1 MKKVISFLLAVVL
14 CFTLA
19 AEAFA
24 ASVKLEAVSETVQTG
39 QNIAVALTVD
49 ESYSDVITLETRL
62 YYNSALFTYV
72 SYTEDNK
79 DVTVKATPSTD
90 ANGTYMQVTI
100 ISATG
105 GAAVKANEKIAT
117 LVFAAKDGVT
127 EQTSAE
133 FKSKIQYGKTKDG
146 TEISASDMQTYSVTI
161 TPPAPGY
168 QVSVPKSIS
177 AGVNGETIV
186 PVAVH
191 LTEANGTYSASN
203 TFNAY
208 SFTVTYDTAMLRYKS
223 ITPTEAKVTEL
234 GNGKL
239 KIAGTSHKAING
251 SDTAFKLTFETFAAV
266 GAATVTVSDAK
277 IDDKANAI
285 DKDAPWAKAGNLTT
299 TVTVGGYSV
308 TLPEGFEGKGSAAAG
323 EDYTFKVTDG
333 KAYTVTATVDGISVP
348 VTKNDDSYTIEGRY
362 VTGKIV
368 VKATP
373 KKMVTVNVTHP
384 DKTTIAGLNNGTTVP
399 EGEDVTFTVT
409 SPLDKNPIA
418 YTVKV
423 GEVEI
428 AASRVAIAERKGPR
442 MAYAYTYTIPGSM
455 VKGESITVT
464 VEQATDSVALIKT
477 GNGWD
482 ENVTLTYTAGGVETT
497 LTGGTIPTS
506 ATALT
511 VTIKQNDKRNYTA
524 VQYKQNLA
532 AEWTDFGEPE
542 KKDGN
547 LVYTYTGGFN
557 KDILS
562 NGSFAVKI
570 DYTEK
575 ADFAADKVVEYLKL
589 GTDASAK
596 TMWLVLCSGKTNG
609 YLTCSYGENTAPMY
623 YSEKYQA
630 WAYLVISGDAAE
642 TVKQN
647 VSIMNVDESA
657 GKKTVDYSG
666 DVNMTG
672 GGVDIND
679 AQLIVNMY
687 NADYTKFTGNV
698 TMEKFL
704 RADMDGSKAV
714 NNEDVLKIIAAVNS

>member
-1 MKKVISFLLAVVL
+1 MKKVISFMLAIILMISL
-14 CFTLA
+14 CVSAFALSLTPTADKTSIAQGETITVTLSFDEQIEDIA
-19 AEAFA
+19 SAEARLYFDDTKFEFNSGVGA
-24 ASVKLEAVSETVQTG
+24 DSYTNVVKDVKTENGKKYVQV
-39 QNIAVALTVD
+39 NYFCSTVD
-49 ESYSDVITLETRL
+49 SPIAAGKFATIT
-62 YYNSALFTYV
+62 FT
-72 SYTEDNK
+72 
-79 DVTVKATPSTD
+79 
-90 ANGTYMQVTI
+90 
-100 ISATG
+100 
-105 GAAVKANEKIAT
+105 
-117 LVFAAKDGVT
+117 AKQDIQGD
-127 EQTSAE
+127 AE
-133 FKSKIQYGKTKDG
+133 FSAQVVSSMLKDENKTANTDP
-146 TEISASDMQTYSVTI
+146 ISLTVTI

-208 SFTVTYDTAMLRYKS
+208 SFTVTYDTAKLRYKS
-223 ITPTEAKVTEL
+223 IAPADAKVTEL
-234 GNGKL
+234 GKGEL
-239 KIAGTSHKAING
+239 RIAGTSHHAING
-251 SDTAFKLTFETFAAV
+251 SDTAFKLTFETFSAI
-266 GAATVTVSDAK
+266 GAADVSISNAK

-285 DKDAPWAKAGNLTT
+285 DKDAPLAKAGNLTT

-308 TLPEGFEGKGSAAAG
+308 TLPEGFEGEGSAAAG

-333 KAYTVTATVDGISVP
+333 KAYTVTATVDGIPVP
-348 VTKNDDSYTIEGRY
+348 VTKNETTYTIAAQY

-373 KKMVTVNVTHP
+373 KKMVTVNVTNP
-384 DKTTIAGLNNGTTVP
+384 DKATIAGLNDGKPVP
-399 EGEDVTFTVT
+399 EGEDVMFTVT

-428 AASRVAIAERKGPR
+428 AASGVAIADQKGPKK
-442 MAYAYTYTIPGSM
+442 AYAYTYTIPGSM

-464 VEQATDSVALIKT
+464 VKQASSDVWTLIKT

-482 ENVTLTYTAGGVETT
+482 DATLTYTIGEDATVYAAGS
-497 LTGGTIPTS
+497 TIPT
-506 ATALT
+506 TAKT
-511 VTIKQNDKRNYTA
+511 VTISVPKNDKRGYT
-524 VQYKQNLA
+524 VQYGEGSA
-532 AEWTDFGEPE
+532 ADRPLTQVDADNKWT
-542 KKDGN
+542 
-547 LVYTYTGGFN
+547 YTYTNSGSTFSLLYL
-557 KDILS
+557 DIT
-562 NGSFAVKI
+562 
-570 DYTEK
+570 YTEK
-575 ADFAADKVVEYLKL
+575 ADFAADEVVKYLEL
-589 GTDASAK
+589 GTGASAK

-609 YLTCSYGENTAPMY
+609 YLTCSYDGSTAAPMY

-630 WAYLVISGDAAE
+630 WAYLVISGDNEEA
-642 TVKQN
+642 VKQN

-672 GGVDIND
+672 DVDIND

-687 NADYTKFTGNV
+687 NADYTGFAGNV

-714 NNEDVLKIIAAVNS
+714 DNADVLKIIAAVNN

>member
-24 ASVKLEAVSETVQTG
+24 ASVKPEAVSETVQTG

-49 ESYSDVITLETRL
+49 ENYSNVITLETRL
-62 YYNSALFTYV
+62 YYNSNLFTYV
-72 SYTEDNK
+72 SYIGDNK
-79 DVTVKATPSTD
+79 DVTVNATPSTD
-90 ANGTYMQVTI
+90 TNGTYMQVTI
-100 ISATG
+100 IGATG

-191 LTEANGTYSASN
+191 LTKADGSN
-203 TFNAY
+203 SENDTFNAY
-208 SFTVTYDTAMLRYKS
+208 SFTVTYDTAKLRYKS
-223 ITPTEAKVTEL
+223 IAPADAKVTEL
-234 GNGKL
+234 GNGEL
-239 KIAGTSHKAING
+239 RIAGTSHDAING
-251 SDTAFKLTFETFAAV
+251 SDTAFKLTFETFTAV

-285 DKDAPWAKAGNLTT
+285 DKDAPLAKAGNLTT

-308 TLPEGFEGKGSAAAG
+308 TLPEGFEGEGSAAAG

-333 KAYTVTATVDGISVP
+333 KAYTVTATVDGIPVP
-348 VTKNDDSYTIEGRY
+348 VTKNETTYTIAAQY

-368 VKATP
+368 VAAEEKA
-373 KKMVTVNVTHP
+373 MVTVKVTNNGGG
-384 DKTTIAGLNNGTTVP
+384 TIAGLNDGMTVP

-409 SPLDKNPIA
+409 SPLNNNPIA

-428 AASRVAIAERKGPR
+428 AASGVAIAEQKGRR

-482 ENVTLTYTAGGVETT
+482 ENVTLTYTADGEEKT

-511 VTIKQNDKRNYTA
+511 VTIKQNDKRNYT

-547 LVYTYTGGFN
+547 LVYTYTGGFD
-557 KDILS
+557 KYTLS

-575 ADFAADKVVEYLKL
+575 ADFAADEVVEYLKL

-596 TMWLVLCSGKTNG
+596 TMWLVLFSGKTNG

-630 WAYLVISGDAAE
+630 WAYLVISGDDAE
-642 TVKQN
+642 TVKN
-647 VSIMNVDESA
+647 SVKIMNVDESA
-657 GKKTVDYSG
+657 GKKAVDYSG
-666 DVNMTG
+666 DVNMT

-687 NADYTKFTGNV
+687 NADYTEFTGNV

-704 RADMDGSKAV
+704 RADMDGSKVVDNA
-714 NNEDVLKIIAAVNS
+714 DVLKIIAAVNN

>member
-1 MKKVISFLLAVVL
+1 MKKVISFMLAIILMISL
-14 CFTLA
+14 CVSAFALSLTPTADKTSIAQGETITVTLSFDEQIEDIA
-19 AEAFA
+19 SAEARLYFDDTKFEFNSGVGA
-24 ASVKLEAVSETVQTG
+24 DSYTNVVKDVKTENGKKYVQV
-39 QNIAVALTVD
+39 NYFCSTVD
-49 ESYSDVITLETRL
+49 SPIAAGKFATIT
-62 YYNSALFTYV
+62 FT
-72 SYTEDNK
+72 
-79 DVTVKATPSTD
+79 
-90 ANGTYMQVTI
+90 
-100 ISATG
+100 
-105 GAAVKANEKIAT
+105 
-117 LVFAAKDGVT
+117 AKQDIQGD
-127 EQTSAE
+127 AE
-133 FKSKIQYGKTKDG
+133 FSAQVVSSMLKDENKTANTDP
-146 TEISASDMQTYSVTI
+146 ISLTVTI

-208 SFTVTYDTAMLRYKS
+208 SFTVTYDTAKLRYKS
-223 ITPTEAKVTEL
+223 IAPADAKVTEL
-234 GNGKL
+234 GKGEL
-239 KIAGTSHKAING
+239 RIAGTSHHAING
-251 SDTAFKLTFETFAAV
+251 SDTAFKLTFETFSAI
-266 GAATVTVSDAK
+266 GAADVSISNAK

-285 DKDAPWAKAGNLTT
+285 DKDAPLAKAGNLTT

-308 TLPEGFEGKGSAAAG
+308 TLPEGFEGEGSAAAG

-333 KAYTVTATVDGISVP
+333 RAYTVTATVDGISVP

-368 VKATP
+368 VAAKEKA
-373 KKMVTVNVTHP
+373 MVTVKVDN
-384 DKTTIAGLNNGTTVP
+384 KGGGTIAELNDGMTVMTVP

-423 GEVEI
+423 DEVEI
-428 AASRVAIAERKGPR
+428 AASGVAIADQKGPR
-442 MAYAYTYTIPGSM
+442 KAYAYTYTFPGSM

-464 VEQATDSVALIKT
+464 VEKATDSVALIKT

-482 ENVTLTYTAGGVETT
+482 ENVTLTYTADGVEKT

-511 VTIKQNDKRNYTA
+511 VTIKQNDKRNYT

-532 AEWTDFGEPE
+532 NEWTDFGEPE

-547 LVYTYTGGFN
+547 LVYTYTDGFD
-557 KDILS
+557 KDTLS

-575 ADFAADKVVEYLKL
+575 ADFAADKVVEYLQL

-609 YLTCSYGENTAPMY
+609 YLTCSYDGSTAAPMY

-630 WAYLVISGDAAE
+630 WAYLVISGDNEEA
-642 TVKQN
+642 VKQN

-672 GGVDIND
+672 DVDIND

-687 NADYTKFTGNV
+687 NADYTGFAGNV

-704 RADMDGSKAV
+704 RADMDGSKV
-714 NNEDVLKIIAAVNS
+714 VDNTDVLKIIAAVNN

>member
-1 MKKVISFLLAVVL
+1 MKKVISFMLAIILMISL
-14 CFTLA
+14 CVSAFALSLTPTADKTSIAQGETITVTLSFDEQIEDIA
-19 AEAFA
+19 SAEARLYFDDTKFEFNSGVGA
-24 ASVKLEAVSETVQTG
+24 DSYTNVVKDVKTENGKKYVQV
-39 QNIAVALTVD
+39 NYFCSTVD
-49 ESYSDVITLETRL
+49 SPIAAGKFATIT
-62 YYNSALFTYV
+62 FT
-72 SYTEDNK
+72 
-79 DVTVKATPSTD
+79 
-90 ANGTYMQVTI
+90 
-100 ISATG
+100 
-105 GAAVKANEKIAT
+105 
-117 LVFAAKDGVT
+117 AKQDIQGD
-127 EQTSAE
+127 AE
-133 FKSKIQYGKTKDG
+133 FSAQVVSSMLKDENKTANTDP
-146 TEISASDMQTYSVTI
+146 ISLTVTI

-191 LTEANGTYSASN
+191 LTEADGTHSASN

-208 SFTVTYDTAMLRYKS
+208 SFTVTYDTAKLRYKS
-223 ITPTEAKVTEL
+223 IAPTDAEVTEL

-239 KIAGTSHKAING
+239 KIAGTSHHAING
-251 SDTAFKLTFETFAAV
+251 SDTAFKLTFETFTAV
-266 GAATVTVSDAK
+266 GATKVTVSDAK

-285 DKDAPWAKAGNLTT
+285 DKDAPLAKAGNLTT

-308 TLPEGFEGKGSAAAG
+308 TLPEGFEGAGSAAAG

-333 KAYTVTATVDGISVP
+333 KAYTVTATVDGIPVP
-348 VTKNDDSYTIEGRY
+348 VTKNETTYTIAALY

-368 VKATP
+368 VAAKEKA
-373 KKMVTVNVTHP
+373 MVTVKVDNKG
-384 DKTTIAGLNNGTTVP
+384 DGTITGLDDGIP

-428 AASRVAIAERKGPR
+428 AASGVEIADQKGPR
-442 MAYAYTYTIPGSM
+442 KAYTYTYTIPGSM
-455 VKGESITVT
+455 VKGDIITVT
-464 VEQATDSVALIKT
+464 VEKARSDVWTLIKT
-477 GNGWD
+477 GNGWAD
-482 ENVTLTYTAGGVETT
+482 AELTYTIEDDATVYTAGSTIPKTAKTVTVSIPKSDKRTYTVRYGLDSTASSSLAQVDAGDKWTYTYTAGESTFSWFY
-497 LTGGTIPTS
+497 L
-506 ATALT
+506 
-511 VTIKQNDKRNYTA
+511 
-524 VQYKQNLA
+524 
-532 AEWTDFGEPE
+532 
-542 KKDGN
+542 
-547 LVYTYTGGFN
+547 
-557 KDILS
+557 DIT
-562 NGSFAVKI
+562 
-570 DYTEK
+570 YTEK
-575 ADFAADKVVEYLKL
+575 ADFAADEVVEYLKL

-630 WAYLVISGDAAE
+630 WAYLVISGDNAE
-642 TVKQN
+642 AVKN
-647 VSIMNVDESA
+647 SVKIMNVDESA

-672 GGVDIND
+672 GVDIND

-687 NADYTKFTGNV
+687 NADYTGFAGNV

-714 NNEDVLKIIAAVNS
+714 DNADVLKIIAAVNN

>member
-1 MKKVISFLLAVVL
+1 MKKVISFMLAIILMISL
-14 CFTLA
+14 CVSAFALSLTPTADKTSIAQGETITVTLSFDEQIEDIA
-19 AEAFA
+19 SAEARLYFDDTKFEFNSGVGA
-24 ASVKLEAVSETVQTG
+24 DSYTNVVKDVKTENGKKYVQV
-39 QNIAVALTVD
+39 NYFCSTVD
-49 ESYSDVITLETRL
+49 SPIAAGKFATIT
-62 YYNSALFTYV
+62 FT
-72 SYTEDNK
+72 
-79 DVTVKATPSTD
+79 
-90 ANGTYMQVTI
+90 
-100 ISATG
+100 
-105 GAAVKANEKIAT
+105 
-117 LVFAAKDGVT
+117 AKQDIQGD
-127 EQTSAE
+127 AE
-133 FKSKIQYGKTKDG
+133 FSAQVVSSMLKDENKTANTDP
-146 TEISASDMQTYSVTI
+146 ISLTVTI

-191 LTEANGTYSASN
+191 LTKADGTHSASN

-208 SFTVTYDTAMLRYKS
+208 SFTVTYDTAKLRYKS
-223 ITPTEAKVTEL
+223 IAPADAEVTEL
-234 GNGKL
+234 GNGVL
-239 KIAGTSHKAING
+239 KIAGTSHDAING
-251 SDTAFKLTFETFAAV
+251 SDTAFKLTFETFSAI

-285 DKDAPWAKAGNLTT
+285 DKDAPLAKAGNLTT

-308 TLPEGFEGKGSAAAG
+308 TLPEGFEGEGSAAAG

-333 KAYTVTATVDGISVP
+333 KAYTVTATVDGIPVP
-348 VTKNDDSYTIEGRY
+348 VTKNETTYTIAALY

-368 VKATP
+368 VAAKEKA
-373 KKMVTVNVTHP
+373 MVTVKVTNP
-384 DKTTIAGLNNGTTVP
+384 DKATIAGLNDGMTVMTVP

-409 SPLDKNPIA
+409 SPRSNSTIA
-418 YTVKV
+418 YVVTV
-423 GEVEI
+423 GGVEL
-428 AASRVAIAERKGPR
+428 AAKELTISNGRNKT
-442 MAYAYTYTIPGSM
+442 YTYTYTIPGSM

-482 ENVTLTYTAGGVETT
+482 ENVTLTYTADGVEKT

-511 VTIKQNDKRNYTA
+511 VTIKQNDKRNYT

-547 LVYTYTGGFN
+547 LVYTYTGGFD
-557 KDILS
+557 KYTLS

-575 ADFAADKVVEYLKL
+575 ADFAADEVVEYLKL
-589 GTDASAK
+589 GTDESAK
-596 TMWLVLCSGKTNG
+596 AMWLVLCSGKTNG

-647 VSIMNVDESA
+647 VSIMNVDEST

-666 DVNMTG
+666 DVNMT

-687 NADYTKFTGNV
+687 NADYTVFTDNV

-704 RADMDGSKAV
+704 RADMDGNKAV
-714 NNEDVLKIIAAVNS
+714 NNADVLKIIAAVNN

>member
-24 ASVKLEAVSETVQTG
+24 ASVKPEAVSETVQTG

-49 ESYSDVITLETRL
+49 ENYSNVITLETRL
-62 YYNSALFTYV
+62 YYNSNLFTYV
-72 SYTEDNK
+72 SYIGDNK
-79 DVTVKATPSTD
+79 DVTVNATPSTD
-90 ANGTYMQVTI
+90 TNGTYMQVTI
-100 ISATG
+100 IGATG

-191 LTEANGTYSASN
+191 LTKADGSN
-203 TFNAY
+203 SENDTFNAY

-251 SDTAFKLTFETFAAV
+251 SDTAFKLTFETFSAI
-266 GAATVTVSDAK
+266 GAADVSISNAK

-285 DKDAPWAKAGNLTT
+285 DKDAPLAKAGNLTT

-323 EDYTFKVTDG
+323 VDYTFNVTDG

-368 VKATP
+368 VAAEEKA
-373 KKMVTVNVTHP
+373 MVTVKVTKP
-384 DKTTIAGLNNGTTVP
+384 DNATITGFPNDMTVP
-399 EGEDVTFTVT
+399 EGEDVTFKVT
-409 SPLDKNPIA
+409 SPRSNSAIA
-418 YTVKV
+418 YVVTV
-423 GEVEI
+423 GDVEL
-428 AASRVAIAERKGPR
+428 AAKELTISDGRSKT
-442 MAYAYTYTIPGSM
+442 YTYTYTIPGSM

-464 VEQATDSVALIKT
+464 VKQASSDVWTLIKT

-482 ENVTLTYTAGGVETT
+482 DATLTYTIGEDATVYAAGS
-497 LTGGTIPTS
+497 TIPK
-506 ATALT
+506 TAKT
-511 VTIKQNDKRNYTA
+511 VTVSILKNDKRTYTVKYGLDSPDDSTPLTQVDA
-524 VQYKQNLA
+524 GGK
-532 AEWTDFGEPE
+532 WT
-542 KKDGN
+542 
-547 LVYTYTGGFN
+547 YTYTAGESAFSWFYL
-557 KDILS
+557 DIT
-562 NGSFAVKI
+562 
-570 DYTEK
+570 YTEK
-575 ADFAADKVVEYLKL
+575 ADFAADEVVAYLNL
-589 GTDASAK
+589 GKDASAK

-630 WAYLVISGDAAE
+630 WAYLVISGDDAK

-672 GGVDIND
+672 GVDIND

-687 NADYTKFTGNV
+687 NADYTVFTGNV

-704 RADMDGSKAV
+704 RADMDGNKVV
-714 NNEDVLKIIAAVNS
+714 NNADVLKIIAAVNN

>member
-24 ASVKLEAVSETVQTG
+24 ASVKPEAVSETVQTG
-39 QNIAVALTVD
+39 QNIAVAMTVD

-62 YYNSALFTYV
+62 YYNSDLFTYV
-72 SYTEDNK
+72 SYIGDNK
-79 DVTVKATPSTD
+79 DVTVNATPLTD
-90 ANGTYMQVTI
+90 TNGTYMQVTI

-133 FKSKIQYGKTKDG
+133 FKSKIQYGKTKGG

-168 QVSVPKSIS
+168 QVSVPMSIS

-191 LTEANGTYSASN
+191 LTEADGTHSASN

-208 SFTVTYDTAMLRYKS
+208 SFTVTYDTAKLRYKS
-223 ITPTEAKVTEL
+223 IAPADAEVTEL
-234 GNGKL
+234 GNGVL
-239 KIAGTSHKAING
+239 KIAGTSHDAING
-251 SDTAFKLTFETFAAV
+251 SDTAFKLTFETFTAV
-266 GAATVTVSDAK
+266 GAATVAVSDAK

-285 DKDAPWAKAGNLTT
+285 DKDAPLAKAGNLTT

-308 TLPEGFEGKGSAAAG
+308 TLPEGFEGEGSAAAG
-323 EDYTFKVTDG
+323 EDYIFNVTDG

-348 VTKNDDSYTIEGRY
+348 VTKNGTTYTIAAQY

-368 VKATP
+368 VTAEEKA
-373 KKMVTVNVTHP
+373 MVTVKVTNNGGG
-384 DKTTIAGLNNGTTVP
+384 TIAGLNNDMTVP

-409 SPLDKNPIA
+409 SPLNNYPIA

-428 AASRVAIAERKGPR
+428 AASGVAIAERKGKR

-464 VEQATDSVALIKT
+464 VEQAKRDVWTLIKT
-477 GNGWD
+477 GNGWAD
-482 ENVTLTYTAGGVETT
+482 AELTYTIEDDATVYTAGS
-497 LTGGTIPTS
+497 TIPN
-506 ATALT
+506 TAKT
-511 VTIKQNDKRNYTA
+511 VTVSIPKNDKRTYT
-524 VQYKQNLA
+524 VQYGLDSAASSPLA
-532 AEWTDFGEPE
+532 QADAGDKWT
-542 KKDGN
+542 
-547 LVYTYTGGFN
+547 YTYTADGSIFSLFYL
-557 KDILS
+557 DIT
-562 NGSFAVKI
+562 
-570 DYTEK
+570 YTEK
-575 ADFAADKVVEYLKL
+575 ADFAADGVVEYLKL

-609 YLTCSYGENTAPMY
+609 YLTCSYDSSTAAPMY

-630 WAYLVISGDAAE
+630 WAYLVISGDDAE
-642 TVKQN
+642 TVKN
-647 VSIMNVDESA
+647 SVKIMNVDESA
-657 GKKTVDYSG
+657 GKLTVDYSG
-666 DVNMTG
+666 DVNMT

-687 NADYTKFTGNV
+687 NADYTEFTGNV

-704 RADMDGSKAV
+704 RADMDGNKAV
-714 NNEDVLKIIAAVNS
+714 DNADVLKIIAAVNN

>member
-1 MKKVISFLLAVVL
+1 MISL
-14 CFTLA
+14 CVSAFALSLTPTADKTSIAQGETITVTLSFDEQIEDIA
-19 AEAFA
+19 SAEARLYFDDTKFEFNSGVGA
-24 ASVKLEAVSETVQTG
+24 DSYTNVVKDVKTENGKKYVQV
-39 QNIAVALTVD
+39 NYFCSTVD
-49 ESYSDVITLETRL
+49 SPIAAGKFATIT
-62 YYNSALFTYV
+62 FT
-72 SYTEDNK
+72 
-79 DVTVKATPSTD
+79 
-90 ANGTYMQVTI
+90 
-100 ISATG
+100 
-105 GAAVKANEKIAT
+105 
-117 LVFAAKDGVT
+117 AKQDIQGD
-127 EQTSAE
+127 AE
-133 FKSKIQYGKTKDG
+133 FSAQVVSSMLKDENKTANTDP
-146 TEISASDMQTYSVTI
+146 ISLTVTI

-208 SFTVTYDTAMLRYKS
+208 SFTVTYDTAKLRYKS
-223 ITPTEAKVTEL
+223 IAPADAKVTEL
-234 GNGKL
+234 GKGEL
-239 KIAGTSHKAING
+239 RIAGTSHHAING
-251 SDTAFKLTFETFAAV
+251 SDTAFKLTFETFSAV
-266 GAATVTVSDAK
+266 GAAKVAVSDAK

-285 DKDAPWAKAGNLTT
+285 DKDAPLAKAGNLTT

-308 TLPEGFEGKGSAAAG
+308 TLPEGFEGEGSAAAG
-323 EDYTFKVTDG
+323 KDYTFNVTDG

-348 VTKNDDSYTIEGRY
+348 VTKNETTYTIAAQY

-373 KKMVTVNVTHP
+373 KKMVTVNVTYP
-384 DKTTIAGLNNGTTVP
+384 DKTTIAGLPNDMTVP
-399 EGEDVTFTVT
+399 EGEDVTFKVT
-409 SPLDKNPIA
+409 SPRSNSAIA
-418 YTVKV
+418 YVVTV
-423 GEVEI
+423 GDVEL
-428 AASRVAIAERKGPR
+428 AAKELTISDGRSKT
-442 MAYAYTYTIPGSM
+442 YTYTYTIPGSM

-464 VEQATDSVALIKT
+464 VEKATDSVALIKT

-482 ENVTLTYTAGGVETT
+482 ENVTLTYTADGVEKT

-511 VTIKQNDKRNYTA
+511 ATIKQNDKRNYT

-532 AEWTDFGEPE
+532 NEWTDFGEPE

-547 LVYTYTGGFN
+547 LVYTYTDGFD
-557 KDILS
+557 KDTLS

-575 ADFAADKVVEYLKL
+575 ADFAADEVVKYLEL
-589 GTDASAK
+589 GTGESAK

-609 YLTCSYGENTAPMY
+609 YLTCSYDGSTAAPMY

-630 WAYLVISGDAAE
+630 WAYLVISGDDAE

-647 VSIMNVDESA
+647 VSIMNVDEST

-666 DVNMTG
+666 DVNMT

-687 NADYTKFTGNV
+687 NADYTGFAGNV

-704 RADMDGSKAV
+704 RADMDGSKV
-714 NNEDVLKIIAAVNS
+714 VDNTDVLKIIAAVNN

>member
-24 ASVKLEAVSETVQTG
+24 ASVKPEAVSETVQTG
-39 QNIAVALTVD
+39 QNIAVAMTVD

-62 YYNSALFTYV
+62 YYNSDLFTYV
-72 SYTEDNK
+72 SYIGDNK
-79 DVTVKATPSTD
+79 DVTVNATPLTD
-90 ANGTYMQVTI
+90 TNGTYMQVTI

-133 FKSKIQYGKTKDG
+133 FKSKIQYGKTKGG

-168 QVSVPKSIS
+168 QVSVPMSIS

-191 LTEANGTYSASN
+191 LTEADGTHSASN

-208 SFTVTYDTAMLRYKS
+208 SFTVTYDTAKLRYKS
-223 ITPTEAKVTEL
+223 IAPADAEVTEL
-234 GNGKL
+234 GNGVL
-239 KIAGTSHKAING
+239 KIAGTSHDAING
-251 SDTAFKLTFETFAAV
+251 SDTAFKLTFETFTAV
-266 GAATVTVSDAK
+266 GAATVAVSDAK

-285 DKDAPWAKAGNLTT
+285 DKDAPLAKAGNLTT

-308 TLPEGFEGKGSAAAG
+308 TLPEGFEGEGSAAAG
-323 EDYTFKVTDG
+323 EDYIFNVTDG

-348 VTKNDDSYTIEGRY
+348 VTKNGTTYTIAAQY

-368 VKATP
+368 VTAEEKA
-373 KKMVTVNVTHP
+373 MVTVKVTNNGGG
-384 DKTTIAGLNNGTTVP
+384 TIAGLNNDMTVP

-409 SPLDKNPIA
+409 SPRSNSTIA
-418 YTVKV
+418 YVVTV
-423 GEVEI
+423 GGVEL
-428 AASRVAIAERKGPR
+428 AAKELTISNGRKK
-442 MAYAYTYTIPGSM
+442 AYTYTYTIPGSM

-464 VEQATDSVALIKT
+464 VDKASSNVWTLIKT

-482 ENVTLTYTAGGVETT
+482 DATLTYTNENGEAQSAAGS
-497 LTGGTIPTS
+497 TIPN
-506 ATALT
+506 TAKT
-511 VTIKQNDKRNYTA
+511 VTVSIPKNDKRTYT
-524 VQYKQNLA
+524 VQYGLDSAASSPLA
-532 AEWTDFGEPE
+532 QADAGDKWT
-542 KKDGN
+542 
-547 LVYTYTGGFN
+547 YTYTADESIFSLFYL
-557 KDILS
+557 DIT
-562 NGSFAVKI
+562 
-570 DYTEK
+570 YTEK
-575 ADFAADKVVEYLKL
+575 ADFAADGVVEYLKL

-609 YLTCSYGENTAPMY
+609 YLTCSYDSSTAAPMY

-630 WAYLVISGDAAE
+630 WAYLVISGDDAE
-642 TVKQN
+642 TVKN
-647 VSIMNVDESA
+647 SVKIMNVDESA
-657 GKKTVDYSG
+657 GKLTVDYSG
-666 DVNMTG
+666 DVNMT

-687 NADYTKFTGNV
+687 NADYTEFTGNV

-704 RADMDGSKAV
+704 RADMDGNKAV
-714 NNEDVLKIIAAVNS
+714 DNADVLKIIAAVNN

>member
-1 MKKVISFLLAVVL
+1 MKKVISFMLAIILMISL
-14 CFTLA
+14 CVSAFALSLTPTADKTSIAQGETITVTLSFDEQIEDIA
-19 AEAFA
+19 SAEARLYFDDTKFEFNSGVGA
-24 ASVKLEAVSETVQTG
+24 DSYTNVVKDVKTENGKKYVQV
-39 QNIAVALTVD
+39 NYFCSTVD
-49 ESYSDVITLETRL
+49 SPIAAGKFATIT
-62 YYNSALFTYV
+62 FT
-72 SYTEDNK
+72 
-79 DVTVKATPSTD
+79 
-90 ANGTYMQVTI
+90 
-100 ISATG
+100 
-105 GAAVKANEKIAT
+105 
-117 LVFAAKDGVT
+117 AKQDIQGD
-127 EQTSAE
+127 AE
-133 FKSKIQYGKTKDG
+133 FSAQVVSSMLKDENKTANTDP
-146 TEISASDMQTYSVTI
+146 ISLTVTI

-208 SFTVTYDTAMLRYKS
+208 SFTVTYDTAKLRYKS
-223 ITPTEAKVTEL
+223 IAPADAKVTEL
-234 GNGKL
+234 GKGEL
-239 KIAGTSHKAING
+239 RIAGTSHHAING
-251 SDTAFKLTFETFAAV
+251 SDTAFKLTFETFSAI
-266 GAATVTVSDAK
+266 GAADVSISNAK

-285 DKDAPWAKAGNLTT
+285 DKDAPLAKAGNLTT

-308 TLPEGFEGKGSAAAG
+308 TLPEGFEGEGSAAAG

-333 KAYTVTATVDGISVP
+333 RAYTVTATVDGISVP

-368 VKATP
+368 VAAKEKA
-373 KKMVTVNVTHP
+373 MVTVKVDN
-384 DKTTIAGLNNGTTVP
+384 KGGGTIAELNDGMTVMTVP

-423 GEVEI
+423 DEVEI
-428 AASRVAIAERKGPR
+428 AASGVAIADQKGPR
-442 MAYAYTYTIPGSM
+442 KAYAYTYTIPGSM

-464 VEQATDSVALIKT
+464 VEKATDSVALIKT

-482 ENVTLTYTAGGVETT
+482 ENVTLTYTADGVEKT

-511 VTIKQNDKRNYTA
+511 VTIKQNDKRNYT

-532 AEWTDFGEPE
+532 NEWTDFGEPE

-547 LVYTYTGGFN
+547 LVYTYTDGFD
-557 KDILS
+557 KDTLS

-575 ADFAADKVVEYLKL
+575 ADFAADKVVEYLQL

-609 YLTCSYGENTAPMY
+609 YLTCSYDGSTAAPMY

-630 WAYLVISGDAAE
+630 WAYLVISGDNEEA
-642 TVKQN
+642 VKQN

-672 GGVDIND
+672 EVDIND

-687 NADYTKFTGNV
+687 NADYTGFAGNV

-704 RADMDGSKAV
+704 RADMDGSKV
-714 NNEDVLKIIAAVNS
+714 VDNTDVLKIIAAVNN

>member
-24 ASVKLEAVSETVQTG
+24 ASVKPEAVSETVQTG

-62 YYNSALFTYV
+62 YYNSDLFTYV
-72 SYTEDNK
+72 SYTGDNK
-79 DVTVKATPSTD
+79 DVTVKATPLTD
-90 ANGTYMQVTI
+90 TNGTYMQVTI
-100 ISATG
+100 IGATG

-191 LTEANGTYSASN
+191 LTEVDGTHSASN

-208 SFTVTYDTAMLRYKS
+208 SFTVTYDTAKLRYKS
-223 ITPTEAKVTEL
+223 IAPADAKVTEL
-234 GNGKL
+234 GSGVL
-239 KIAGTSHKAING
+239 KIAGTSHNAING
-251 SDTAFKLTFETFAAV
+251 SDTAFKLTFETSTAV

-285 DKDAPWAKAGNLTT
+285 DKDAPLAKAGNLTT

-308 TLPEGFEGKGSAAAG
+308 TLPEGFEGEGSAAAG

-348 VTKNDDSYTIEGRY
+348 VTKNGTTYTIAAQY

-368 VKATP
+368 VAAKEKA
-373 KKMVTVNVTHP
+373 MVTVKVPNNGGG
-384 DKTTIAGLNNGTTVP
+384 TIAGLNDGMTVP

-409 SPLDKNPIA
+409 SPRSNSTIA
-418 YTVKV
+418 YVVTV
-423 GEVEI
+423 GDVEL
-428 AASRVAIAERKGPR
+428 AAKELTISNGRSKT
-442 MAYAYTYTIPGSM
+442 YTYTYTIPGSM

-464 VEQATDSVALIKT
+464 VKQASSDVWTLIKT
-477 GNGWD
+477 GNGWAD
-482 ENVTLTYTAGGVETT
+482 AELTYTMENDETVYT
-497 LTGGTIPTS
+497 ATATIPN
-506 ATALT
+506 TAKT
-511 VTIKQNDKRNYTA
+511 VTVSIPKNDKRTYT
-524 VQYKQNLA
+524 VQYGLDSPARTSLEPVDAGDK
-532 AEWTDFGEPE
+532 WT
-542 KKDGN
+542 
-547 LVYTYTGGFN
+547 YTYTADGRNIFSLFYL
-557 KDILS
+557 DIT
-562 NGSFAVKI
+562 
-570 DYTEK
+570 YTEK
-575 ADFAADKVVEYLKL
+575 ADFAADEVVEYLKL

-630 WAYLVISGDAAE
+630 WAYLVISGDDAE
-642 TVKQN
+642 TVKN
-647 VSIMNVDESA
+647 SVKIMNVDESA
-657 GKKTVDYSG
+657 GKKTVDYSD
-666 DVNMTG
+666 DVNMT

-687 NADYTKFTGNV
+687 NADYTEFTGNV

-714 NNEDVLKIIAAVNS
+714 DNADVLKIIAAVNN

>member
-1 MKKVISFLLAVVL
+1 MKKVISFMLAIILMISL
-14 CFTLA
+14 CVSAFALSLTPTADKTSIAQGETITVTLSFDEQIEDIA
-19 AEAFA
+19 SAEARLYFDDTKFEFNSGVGA
-24 ASVKLEAVSETVQTG
+24 DSYTNVVKDVKTENGKKYVQV
-39 QNIAVALTVD
+39 NYFCSTVD
-49 ESYSDVITLETRL
+49 SPIAAGKFATIT
-62 YYNSALFTYV
+62 FT
-72 SYTEDNK
+72 
-79 DVTVKATPSTD
+79 
-90 ANGTYMQVTI
+90 
-100 ISATG
+100 
-105 GAAVKANEKIAT
+105 
-117 LVFAAKDGVT
+117 AKQDIQGD
-127 EQTSAE
+127 AE
-133 FKSKIQYGKTKDG
+133 FSAQVVSSMLKDENKTANTDP
-146 TEISASDMQTYSVTI
+146 ISLTVTI

-168 QVSVPKSIS
+168 RVSVPESIS

-191 LTEANGTYSASN
+191 LTEADGTHSSSN

-239 KIAGTSHKAING
+239 KIAGTSHHAING
-251 SDTAFKLTFETFAAV
+251 SDTAFKLTFETFTAV
-266 GAATVTVSDAK
+266 GAAKVTVSDAK

-285 DKDAPWAKAGNLTT
+285 DKDAPLAKAGNLTT

-308 TLPEGFEGKGSAAAG
+308 TLPEGFEGEGSAAAG
-323 EDYTFKVTDG
+323 VDYTFNVTDG

-348 VTKNDDSYTIEGRY
+348 VTKNGTTYTIAAQY

-368 VKATP
+368 VAAKEKA
-373 KKMVTVNVTHP
+373 MVTVKVPNNGGG
-384 DKTTIAGLNNGTTVP
+384 TIAGLNDGMTVP

-409 SPLDKNPIA
+409 SPLNNNPIA

-428 AASRVAIAERKGPR
+428 AASGVAIADQKGKR

-464 VEQATDSVALIKT
+464 VKQATDSVALIKT

-482 ENVTLTYTAGGVETT
+482 ENVTLTYTADGVEKT

-511 VTIKQNDKRNYTA
+511 VTIKQNDKRNYT

-547 LVYTYTGGFN
+547 LVYTYTGGFD
-557 KDILS
+557 KYTLS

-630 WAYLVISGDAAE
+630 WAYLVISDDNAE
-642 TVKQN
+642 TVKN
-647 VSIMNVDESA
+647 SVKIMNVDESA

-672 GGVDIND
+672 GVDIND

-687 NADYTKFTGNV
+687 NADYTGFAGNV

-714 NNEDVLKIIAAVNS
+714 NNEDVLKIIAAVNN

>member
-24 ASVKLEAVSETVQTG
+24 ASVKPEAVSETVQTG

-72 SYTEDNK
+72 SYTGDNK
-79 DVTVKATPSTD
+79 DVTVKAKPSTD
-90 ANGTYMQVTI
+90 TNGTYMQVTI
-100 ISATG
+100 IGATG

-191 LTEANGTYSASN
+191 LTKADGSN
-203 TFNAY
+203 SENDTFNAY

-223 ITPTEAKVTEL
+223 IAPADAKVTEL

-239 KIAGTSHKAING
+239 KIAGTSHNAING
-251 SDTAFKLTFETFAAV
+251 SDTAFKLTFETFSAI
-266 GAATVTVSDAK
+266 GAADVSISNAK

-285 DKDAPWAKAGNLTT
+285 NKDAPLAKAGNLTT

-308 TLPEGFEGKGSAAAG
+308 TLPEGFEGEGSAAAG
-323 EDYTFKVTDG
+323 VDYIFKVTDG

-368 VKATP
+368 VAAEEKA
-373 KKMVTVNVTHP
+373 MVTVKVDN
-384 DKTTIAGLNNGTTVP
+384 KGGATIDGLNDRIP
-399 EGEDVTFTVT
+399 EGEDVTFTVQAPKR
-409 SPLDKNPIA
+409 S
-418 YTVKV
+418 TVSYVVTV
-423 GEVEI
+423 GTTEI
-428 AASRVAIAERKGPR
+428 AASAVSGNKPKGFV
-442 MAYAYTYTIPGSM
+442 YTYTIPGSM
-455 VKGESITVT
+455 VTGESITVT
-464 VEQATDSVALIKT
+464 VKQASSDVWTLIKT
-477 GNGWD
+477 GNGWAD
-482 ENVTLTYTAGGVETT
+482 AELTYTIGEDATVYAAGS
-497 LTGGTIPTS
+497 TIPT
-506 ATALT
+506 TAKT
-511 VTIKQNDKRNYTA
+511 VTISVPKNDKRGYT
-524 VQYKQNLA
+524 VQYGEGSA
-532 AEWTDFGEPE
+532 ADRPLTQVDAGDKWT
-542 KKDGN
+542 
-547 LVYTYTGGFN
+547 YTYTADGSTFSLFYL
-557 KDILS
+557 DIT
-562 NGSFAVKI
+562 
-570 DYTEK
+570 YTEK
-575 ADFAADKVVEYLKL
+575 ADFAADEVVAYLKL
-589 GTDASAK
+589 GKDASAK

-609 YLTCSYGENTAPMY
+609 YLTCSYDGSTAAPMY

-630 WAYLVISGDAAE
+630 WAYLVISGDNEEA
-642 TVKQN
+642 VKQN

-666 DVNMTG
+666 DVNMT

-704 RADMDGSKAV
+704 RADMDGSKV
-714 NNEDVLKIIAAVNS
+714 VDNTDVLKIIAAVNN

>member
-24 ASVKLEAVSETVQTG
+24 SSVKPEAVSETVQTG
-39 QNIAVALTVD
+39 QNIAVAMTVD

-62 YYNSALFTYV
+62 YYNSDLFTYV
-72 SYTEDNK
+72 SYIGDNK
-79 DVTVKATPSTD
+79 DVTVNATPLTD
-90 ANGTYMQVTI
+90 TNGTYMQVTI

-133 FKSKIQYGKTKDG
+133 FKSKIQYGKTKGG
-146 TEISASDMQTYSVTI
+146 TEISASDMQTYSITI

-168 QVSVPKSIS
+168 QVSVPMSIS

-191 LTEANGTYSASN
+191 LTEADGTHSASN

-208 SFTVTYDTAMLRYKS
+208 SFTVTYDTAKLRYKS
-223 ITPTEAKVTEL
+223 IAPADAEVTEL
-234 GNGKL
+234 GNGVL
-239 KIAGTSHKAING
+239 KIAGTSHDAING
-251 SDTAFKLTFETFAAV
+251 SDTAFKLTFETFTAV
-266 GAATVTVSDAK
+266 GAATVAVSDAK

-285 DKDAPWAKAGNLTT
+285 DKDAPLAKAGNLTT

-308 TLPEGFEGKGSAAAG
+308 TLPEGFEGEGSAAAG
-323 EDYTFKVTDG
+323 EDYIFNVTDG

-348 VTKNDDSYTIEGRY
+348 VTKNGTTYTIAAQY

-368 VKATP
+368 VTAEEKA
-373 KKMVTVNVTHP
+373 MVTVKVTNNGGG
-384 DKTTIAGLNNGTTVP
+384 TIAGLNNDMTVP

-409 SPLDKNPIA
+409 SPRSNSTIA
-418 YTVKV
+418 YVVTV
-423 GEVEI
+423 GGVEL
-428 AASRVAIAERKGPR
+428 AAKELTISNGRKK
-442 MAYAYTYTIPGSM
+442 AYTYTYTIPGSM

-464 VEQATDSVALIKT
+464 VEQASSDVWTLIKT

-482 ENVTLTYTAGGVETT
+482 DATLTYTNENGEAQSAAGS
-497 LTGGTIPTS
+497 TIPN
-506 ATALT
+506 TAKT
-511 VTIKQNDKRNYTA
+511 VTVSIPKNDKRTYT
-524 VQYKQNLA
+524 VQYGLDSAASSPLA
-532 AEWTDFGEPE
+532 QVDAGDKWT
-542 KKDGN
+542 
-547 LVYTYTGGFN
+547 YTYTADGSTFSRFYL
-557 KDILS
+557 DIT
-562 NGSFAVKI
+562 
-570 DYTEK
+570 YTEK

-630 WAYLVISGDAAE
+630 WAYLVISGDDAE
-642 TVKQN
+642 TVKN
-647 VSIMNVDESA
+647 SVKIMNVDESA

-672 GGVDIND
+672 GVDIND

-687 NADYTKFTGNV
+687 NADYTEFTGNV

-714 NNEDVLKIIAAVNS
+714 DNADVLKIIAAVNN

>member
-1 MKKVISFLLAVVL
+1 MKKVISFMLAIILMISL
-14 CFTLA
+14 CVSAFALSLTPTADKTSIAQGETITVTLSFDEQIEDIA
-19 AEAFA
+19 SAEARLYFDDTKFEFNSGVGA
-24 ASVKLEAVSETVQTG
+24 DSYTNVVKDVKTENGKKYVQV
-39 QNIAVALTVD
+39 NYFCSTVD
-49 ESYSDVITLETRL
+49 SPIAAGKFATIT
-62 YYNSALFTYV
+62 FT
-72 SYTEDNK
+72 
-79 DVTVKATPSTD
+79 
-90 ANGTYMQVTI
+90 
-100 ISATG
+100 
-105 GAAVKANEKIAT
+105 
-117 LVFAAKDGVT
+117 AKQDIQGD
-127 EQTSAE
+127 AE
-133 FKSKIQYGKTKDG
+133 FSAQVVSSMLKDENKTANTDP
-146 TEISASDMQTYSVTI
+146 ISLTVTI

-208 SFTVTYDTAMLRYKS
+208 SFTVTYDTAKLRYKS
-223 ITPTEAKVTEL
+223 IAPADAKVTEL
-234 GNGKL
+234 GKGEL
-239 KIAGTSHKAING
+239 RIAGTSHHAING
-251 SDTAFKLTFETFAAV
+251 SDTAFKLTFETFSAV
-266 GAATVTVSDAK
+266 GAAKVAVSDAK

-285 DKDAPWAKAGNLTT
+285 DKDAPLAKAGNLTT

-308 TLPEGFEGKGSAAAG
+308 TLPEGFEGEGSAAAG
-323 EDYTFKVTDG
+323 KDYTFNVTDG

-348 VTKNDDSYTIEGRY
+348 VTKNETTYTIAAQY

-373 KKMVTVNVTHP
+373 KKMVTVNVTYP
-384 DKTTIAGLNNGTTVP
+384 DKTTIAGLPNDMTVP
-399 EGEDVTFTVT
+399 EGEDVTFKVT
-409 SPLDKNPIA
+409 SPRSNSAIA
-418 YTVKV
+418 YVVTV
-423 GEVEI
+423 GDVEL
-428 AASRVAIAERKGPR
+428 AAKELTISDGRSKT
-442 MAYAYTYTIPGSM
+442 YTYTYTIPGSM

-464 VEQATDSVALIKT
+464 VEKATDSVALIKT

-482 ENVTLTYTAGGVETT
+482 ENVTLTYTADGVEKT

-511 VTIKQNDKRNYTA
+511 ATIKQNDKRNYT

-532 AEWTDFGEPE
+532 NEWTDFGEPE

-547 LVYTYTGGFN
+547 LVYTYTDGFD
-557 KDILS
+557 KDTLS

-575 ADFAADKVVEYLKL
+575 ADFAADEVVKYLEL
-589 GTDASAK
+589 GTGESAK

-609 YLTCSYGENTAPMY
+609 YLTCSYDGSTAAPMY

-630 WAYLVISGDAAE
+630 WAYLVISGDDAE

-647 VSIMNVDESA
+647 VSIMNVDEST

-666 DVNMTG
+666 DVNMT

-687 NADYTKFTGNV
+687 NADYTGFAGNV

-704 RADMDGSKAV
+704 RADMDGSKV
-714 NNEDVLKIIAAVNS
+714 VDNTDVLKIIAAVNN

>member
-14 CFTLA
+14 CFALA

-24 ASVKLEAVSETVQTG
+24 ASVKPEAVSETVQTG

-62 YYNSALFTYV
+62 YYNSDLFTYV
-72 SYTEDNK
+72 SYTGDNK
-79 DVTVKATPSTD
+79 DVTVNATPLTD
-90 ANGTYMQVTI
+90 TNGTYMQVTI
-100 ISATG
+100 IGATG

-191 LTEANGTYSASN
+191 LTGADGTHSAPN

-208 SFTVTYDTAMLRYKS
+208 SFTVTYDTAKLRYKS

-239 KIAGTSHKAING
+239 KIAGTSHEAING

-266 GAATVTVSDAK
+266 GAATVAVSDAK

-285 DKDAPWAKAGNLTT
+285 NKDAPWAKAGNLTT

-308 TLPEGFEGKGSAAAG
+308 TLPDGFEGAGSAAAG

-333 KAYTVTATVDGISVP
+333 KAYTVTATVDGIPVP
-348 VTKNDDSYTIEGRY
+348 VTKNETTYTIAAQY

-368 VKATP
+368 VAAKEKA
-373 KKMVTVNVTHP
+373 MVTVKVDN
-384 DKTTIAGLNNGTTVP
+384 KGGGTIAELNDGMTVP
-399 EGEDVTFTVT
+399 EGEDVTFTVA
-409 SPLDKNPIA
+409 SPLSNSTIA
-418 YTVKV
+418 YVVTV
-423 GEVEI
+423 GGVEL
-428 AASRVAIAERKGPR
+428 AAKELTTINKGR
-442 MAYAYTYTIPGSM
+442 NKTYTYTYTIPGSM
-455 VKGESITVT
+455 VKGKSITVT
-464 VEQATDSVALIKT
+464 VEQASSDVWTLIKT
-477 GNGWD
+477 GNGWAD
-482 ENVTLTYTAGGVETT
+482 AELTYTIEDDATVYTAGS
-497 LTGGTIPTS
+497 TILK
-506 ATALT
+506 TAKT
-511 VTIKQNDKRNYTA
+511 VTVSIPKNDKRTYT
-524 VQYKQNLA
+524 VQYGLDSTASTPLA
-532 AEWTDFGEPE
+532 QVDAGDKWT
-542 KKDGN
+542 
-547 LVYTYTGGFN
+547 YTYTA
-557 KDILS
+557 
-562 NGSFAVKI
+562 NGSTFSLFYLDI
-570 DYTEK
+570 TYTEK
-575 ADFAADKVVEYLKL
+575 ADFAADEVVAYLKL

-630 WAYLVISGDAAE
+630 WAYLVISGDDAE
-642 TVKQN
+642 TVKN
-647 VSIMNVDESA
+647 SVKIMNVDESA

-672 GGVDIND
+672 GVDIND

-687 NADYTKFTGNV
+687 NADYTEFTGNV

-704 RADMDGSKAV
+704 RADMDGNKAV
-714 NNEDVLKIIAAVNS
+714 DNADVLKIIAAVNN

>member
-24 ASVKLEAVSETVQTG
+24 ASVKPEAVSETVQTG
-39 QNIAVALTVD
+39 QNIAVAMTVD
-49 ESYSDVITLETRL
+49 ESYSDVLTLETRL
-62 YYNSALFTYV
+62 YYNSDLFTYV
-72 SYTEDNK
+72 SYTGDNK
-79 DVTVKATPSTD
+79 DVTVNATPLTD
-90 ANGTYMQVTI
+90 TNGTYMQVTI
-100 ISATG
+100 IGATG

-208 SFTVTYDTAMLRYKS
+208 SFTVTYDTAKLRYKS
-223 ITPTEAKVTEL
+223 IAPAEAKVTEL
-234 GNGKL
+234 GNGEL
-239 KIAGTSHKAING
+239 KIAGTSHEAING

-266 GAATVTVSDAK
+266 GAATVAVSDAK

-285 DKDAPWAKAGNLTT
+285 DKDAPLAKAGNLTT

-323 EDYTFKVTDG
+323 VDYTFNVTDG

-368 VKATP
+368 VAAEEKA
-373 KKMVTVNVTHP
+373 MVTVKVDNKG
-384 DKTTIAGLNNGTTVP
+384 DGTIAGLKNDMTVP
-399 EGEDVTFTVT
+399 EGEDVTFTVQAPKR
-409 SPLDKNPIA
+409 S
-418 YTVKV
+418 TVSYVVTV
-423 GEVEI
+423 GTTEI
-428 AASRVAIAERKGPR
+428 AASAVSGNKPKGFV
-442 MAYAYTYTIPGSM
+442 YTYTIPGSM

-464 VEQATDSVALIKT
+464 VKQASSDVWTLIKT

-482 ENVTLTYTAGGVETT
+482 DATLTYTIGEDATVYAAGS
-497 LTGGTIPTS
+497 TIPT
-506 ATALT
+506 TAKT
-511 VTIKQNDKRNYTA
+511 VTISVPKNDKRGYT
-524 VQYKQNLA
+524 VQYGEGSA
-532 AEWTDFGEPE
+532 ADRPLTQVDADNKWT
-542 KKDGN
+542 
-547 LVYTYTGGFN
+547 YTYTNSGSTFSLLYL
-557 KDILS
+557 DIT
-562 NGSFAVKI
+562 
-570 DYTEK
+570 YTEK
-575 ADFAADKVVEYLKL
+575 ADFAADEVVKYLEL
-589 GTDASAK
+589 GTGASAK

-609 YLTCSYGENTAPMY
+609 YLTCSYDGSTAAPMY

-672 GGVDIND
+672 GVDIND

-687 NADYTKFTGNV
+687 NADYTVFTGNV

-704 RADMDGSKAV
+704 RADMNGNKTVD
-714 NNEDVLKIIAAVNS
+714 NEDVLKIIAAVNN

>member
-24 ASVKLEAVSETVQTG
+24 ASVKPEAVSETVQTG

-49 ESYSDVITLETRL
+49 ENYSNVITLETRL
-62 YYNSALFTYV
+62 YYNSNLFTYV
-72 SYTEDNK
+72 SYIGDNK
-79 DVTVKATPSTD
+79 DVTVNATPSTD
-90 ANGTYMQVTI
+90 TNGTYMQVTI
-100 ISATG
+100 IGATG

-208 SFTVTYDTAMLRYKS
+208 SFTVTYDTAKLRYKS
-223 ITPTEAKVTEL
+223 IAPADAKVTEL
-234 GNGKL
+234 GDGEL
-239 KIAGTSHKAING
+239 RIAGTSHHAING
-251 SDTAFKLTFETFAAV
+251 SDTAFKLTFETFSAI
-266 GAATVTVSDAK
+266 GAADVSISNAK

-285 DKDAPWAKAGNLTT
+285 DKDAPLAKAGNLTT

-308 TLPEGFEGKGSAAAG
+308 TLPEGFEGEGSAAAG

-368 VKATP
+368 VAAKEKA
-373 KKMVTVNVTHP
+373 MVTVKVTNP
-384 DKTTIAGLNNGTTVP
+384 DKATIAGLNDGKPVP
-399 EGEDVTFTVT
+399 EGEDVMFTVT

-428 AASRVAIAERKGPR
+428 AASRVAIADQGKRK
-442 MAYAYTYTIPGSM
+442 AYTYTYTIPGSM

-482 ENVTLTYTAGGVETT
+482 ENVTLTYTADGKEKT

-511 VTIKQNDKRNYTA
+511 VTIKQNDKRNYT

-532 AEWTDFGEPE
+532 NEWMDFAEPE

-547 LVYTYTGGFN
+547 LVYTYMGGFD
-557 KDILS
+557 KYTLS

-575 ADFAADKVVEYLKL
+575 ADFAADEVVKYLEL
-589 GTDASAK
+589 GTGESAK

-609 YLTCSYGENTAPMY
+609 YLTCSYDGSTAAPMY

-630 WAYLVISGDAAE
+630 WAYLVISGDDAE

-647 VSIMNVDESA
+647 VSIMNVDEST

-666 DVNMTG
+666 DVNMT

-687 NADYTKFTGNV
+687 NADYTGFAGNV

-704 RADMDGSKAV
+704 RADMDGSKV
-714 NNEDVLKIIAAVNS
+714 VDNTDVLKIIAAVNN

>member
-14 CFTLA
+14 CFALA

-24 ASVKLEAVSETVQTG
+24 ASVKPEAVSETVQTG

-62 YYNSALFTYV
+62 YYNSDLFTYV
-72 SYTEDNK
+72 SYTGDNK
-79 DVTVKATPSTD
+79 DVTVNATPLTD
-90 ANGTYMQVTI
+90 TNGTYMQVTI
-100 ISATG
+100 IGATG

-191 LTEANGTYSASN
+191 LTEADGTHSASN

-208 SFTVTYDTAMLRYKS
+208 SFTVTYDTAKLRYKS
-223 ITPTEAKVTEL
+223 IAPTDAEVTEL

-239 KIAGTSHKAING
+239 KIAGTSHHAING
-251 SDTAFKLTFETFAAV
+251 SDTAFKLTFETFTAV
-266 GAATVTVSDAK
+266 GATKVTVSDAK

-285 DKDAPWAKAGNLTT
+285 DKDAPLAKAGNLTT

-308 TLPEGFEGKGSAAAG
+308 TLPEGFEGAGSAAAG

-333 KAYTVTATVDGISVP
+333 KAYTVTATVDGIPVP
-348 VTKNDDSYTIEGRY
+348 VTKNETTYTIAALY

-368 VKATP
+368 VAAKEKA
-373 KKMVTVNVTHP
+373 MVTVKVDNKG
-384 DKTTIAGLNNGTTVP
+384 DGTITGLDDGIP

-428 AASRVAIAERKGPR
+428 AASGVEIADQKGPR
-442 MAYAYTYTIPGSM
+442 KAYTYTYTIPGSM
-455 VKGESITVT
+455 VKGDIITVT
-464 VEQATDSVALIKT
+464 VEKARSDVWTLIKT
-477 GNGWD
+477 GNGWAD
-482 ENVTLTYTAGGVETT
+482 AELTYTIEDDATVYTAGSTIPKTAKTVTVSIPKSDKRTYTVRYGLDSTASSSLAQVDAGDKWTYTYTAGESTFSWFY
-497 LTGGTIPTS
+497 L
-506 ATALT
+506 
-511 VTIKQNDKRNYTA
+511 
-524 VQYKQNLA
+524 
-532 AEWTDFGEPE
+532 
-542 KKDGN
+542 
-547 LVYTYTGGFN
+547 
-557 KDILS
+557 DIT
-562 NGSFAVKI
+562 
-570 DYTEK
+570 YTEK
-575 ADFAADKVVEYLKL
+575 ADFAADEVVEYLKL

-630 WAYLVISGDAAE
+630 WAYLVISGDNAE
-642 TVKQN
+642 AVKN
-647 VSIMNVDESA
+647 SVKIMNVDESA

-672 GGVDIND
+672 GVDIND

-687 NADYTKFTGNV
+687 NADYTGFAGNV

-704 RADMDGSKAV
+704 RADMDGSKV
-714 NNEDVLKIIAAVNS
+714 VDNTDVLKIIAAVNN

>member
-1 MKKVISFLLAVVL
+1 MKRKALSALLAVVML
-14 CFTLA
+14 FSLVAT
-19 AEAFA
+19 AFA
-24 ASVKLEAVSETVQTG
+24 ESMQIKADKDKIEKGQDVTVTVSLDQKIVDAAMFVMHLNFDGTLFDYKDGTAVAGGTILESVKGEGAKCYKQVNWAAINGKGTIPAGTFLTATFTAKKDIDGQSVSATFSAE
-39 QNIAVALTVD
+39 VD
-49 ESYSDVITLETRL
+49 ESQFVGLGTTPAYEK
-62 YYNSALFTYV
+62 V
-72 SYTEDNK
+72 SLT
-79 DVTVKATPSTD
+79 
-90 ANGTYMQVTI
+90 
-100 ISATG
+100 
-105 GAAVKANEKIAT
+105 
-117 LVFAAKDGVT
+117 
-127 EQTSAE
+127 
-133 FKSKIQYGKTKDG
+133 
-146 TEISASDMQTYSVTI
+146 VTI

-191 LTEANGTYSASN
+191 LTEADGSN
-203 TFNAY
+203 SENDTFNAY
-208 SFTVTYDTAMLRYKS
+208 SFTVTYDTAKLRYKS
-223 ITPTEAKVTEL
+223 IAPADAKVTEL
-234 GNGKL
+234 GSGVL
-239 KIAGTSHKAING
+239 KIAGTSHDAING
-251 SDTAFKLTFETFAAV
+251 SNTAFKLTFETFSAI

-285 DKDAPWAKAGNLTT
+285 DKDAPLAKAGNLTT

-308 TLPEGFEGKGSAAAG
+308 TLPEGFEGEGSAAAG

-348 VTKNDDSYTIEGRY
+348 VTKNGTTYTIAAQY

-368 VKATP
+368 VAAKEKA
-373 KKMVTVNVTHP
+373 MVTVKVPNNGGG
-384 DKTTIAGLNNGTTVP
+384 TIAGLNDGMTVP

-409 SPLDKNPIA
+409 SPLNNNPIA

-428 AASRVAIAERKGPR
+428 AASGVAIADQKGKR

-464 VEQATDSVALIKT
+464 VKQATDSVALIKT

-482 ENVTLTYTAGGVETT
+482 ENVTLTYTADGVEKT

-511 VTIKQNDKRNYTA
+511 VTIKQNDKRNYT

-547 LVYTYTGGFN
+547 LVYTYTGGFD
-557 KDILS
+557 KYTLS

-630 WAYLVISGDAAE
+630 WAYLVISDDNAE

-647 VSIMNVDESA
+647 VSIMNVDEST

-666 DVNMTG
+666 DVNMT

-687 NADYTKFTGNV
+687 NADYTEFTGNV

-704 RADMDGSKAV
+704 RADMDGNKAV
-714 NNEDVLKIIAAVNS
+714 DNADVLKIIAAVNN

>member
-1 MKKVISFLLAVVL
+1 MKKVISFMLAIILMISL
-14 CFTLA
+14 CVSAFALSLTPTADKTSIAQGETITVTLSFDEQIEDIA
-19 AEAFA
+19 SAEARLYFDDTKFEFNSGVGA
-24 ASVKLEAVSETVQTG
+24 DSYTNVVKDVKTENGKKYVQV
-39 QNIAVALTVD
+39 NYFCSTVD
-49 ESYSDVITLETRL
+49 SPIAAGKFATIT
-62 YYNSALFTYV
+62 FT
-72 SYTEDNK
+72 
-79 DVTVKATPSTD
+79 
-90 ANGTYMQVTI
+90 
-100 ISATG
+100 
-105 GAAVKANEKIAT
+105 
-117 LVFAAKDGVT
+117 AKQDIQGD
-127 EQTSAE
+127 AE
-133 FKSKIQYGKTKDG
+133 FSAQVVSSMLKDENKTANTDP
-146 TEISASDMQTYSVTI
+146 ISLTVTI

-208 SFTVTYDTAMLRYKS
+208 SFTVTYDTAKLRYKS
-223 ITPTEAKVTEL
+223 IAPADAKVTEL
-234 GNGKL
+234 GKGEL
-239 KIAGTSHKAING
+239 RIAGTSHHAING
-251 SDTAFKLTFETFAAV
+251 SDTAFKLTFETFSAI
-266 GAATVTVSDAK
+266 GAADVSISNAK

-285 DKDAPWAKAGNLTT
+285 DKDAPLAKAGNLTT

-308 TLPEGFEGKGSAAAG
+308 TLPEGFEGEGSAAAG

-333 KAYTVTATVDGISVP
+333 RAYTVTATVDGISVP

-368 VKATP
+368 VAAKEKA
-373 KKMVTVNVTHP
+373 MVTVKVDN
-384 DKTTIAGLNNGTTVP
+384 KGGGTIAELNDGMTVMTVP

-423 GEVEI
+423 DEVEI
-428 AASRVAIAERKGPR
+428 AASGVAIADQKGPR
-442 MAYAYTYTIPGSM
+442 KAYAYTYTIPGSM

-464 VEQATDSVALIKT
+464 VEKATDSVALIKT

-482 ENVTLTYTAGGVETT
+482 ENVTLTYTADGVEKT

-511 VTIKQNDKRNYTA
+511 VTIKQNDKRNYT

-532 AEWTDFGEPE
+532 NEWTDFGEPE

-547 LVYTYTGGFN
+547 LVYTYTDGFD
-557 KDILS
+557 KDTLS

-630 WAYLVISGDAAE
+630 WAYLVISDDNAE

-647 VSIMNVDESA
+647 VSIMNVDEST

-672 GGVDIND
+672 DVDIND

-687 NADYTKFTGNV
+687 NADYTGFAGNV

-714 NNEDVLKIIAAVNS
+714 DNADVLKIIAAVNN

>member
-24 ASVKLEAVSETVQTG
+24 ASVKPEAVSETVQTG

-62 YYNSALFTYV
+62 YYNSDLFTYV
-72 SYTEDNK
+72 SYTGDNK
-79 DVTVKATPSTD
+79 DVTVKATPLTD
-90 ANGTYMQVTI
+90 TNGTYMQVTI
-100 ISATG
+100 IGATG

-191 LTEANGTYSASN
+191 LTEADGTHSASN

-208 SFTVTYDTAMLRYKS
+208 SFTVTYDTAKLRYKS
-223 ITPTEAKVTEL
+223 IAPADAEVTEL
-234 GNGKL
+234 GNGVL
-239 KIAGTSHKAING
+239 KIAGTSHDAING
-251 SDTAFKLTFETFAAV
+251 SDTAFKLTFETFTAV
-266 GAATVTVSDAK
+266 GAATVAVSDAK

-285 DKDAPWAKAGNLTT
+285 DKDAPLAKAGNLTT

-308 TLPEGFEGKGSAAAG
+308 TLPEGFEGEGSAAAG

-333 KAYTVTATVDGISVP
+333 KAYTVTATVDGIPVP
-348 VTKNDDSYTIEGRY
+348 VTKNETTYTIAALY

-368 VKATP
+368 VAAEEKA
-373 KKMVTVNVTHP
+373 MVTVKVDN
-384 DKTTIAGLNNGTTVP
+384 KGGGTIAGLDDGIP

-428 AASRVAIAERKGPR
+428 AASGVEIADQKGPR
-442 MAYAYTYTIPGSM
+442 KAYTYTYTIPGSM
-455 VKGESITVT
+455 VKGDIITVT
-464 VEQATDSVALIKT
+464 VEKARSDVWTLIKT

-482 ENVTLTYTAGGVETT
+482 DATLTYTIGEDATVYAAGS
-497 LTGGTIPTS
+497 TIPK
-506 ATALT
+506 TAKT
-511 VTIKQNDKRNYTA
+511 VTVSILKNDKRTYTVKYGLDSPDDSTPLTQVDA
-524 VQYKQNLA
+524 GGK
-532 AEWTDFGEPE
+532 WT
-542 KKDGN
+542 
-547 LVYTYTGGFN
+547 YTYTAGESAFSWFYL
-557 KDILS
+557 DIT
-562 NGSFAVKI
+562 
-570 DYTEK
+570 YTEK
-575 ADFAADKVVEYLKL
+575 ADFAADEVVAYLNL
-589 GTDASAK
+589 GKDASAK

-630 WAYLVISGDAAE
+630 WAYLVISGDDAK

-672 GGVDIND
+672 GVDIND

-687 NADYTKFTGNV
+687 NADYTVFTGNV

-704 RADMDGSKAV
+704 RADMDGNKVV
-714 NNEDVLKIIAAVNS
+714 NNADVLKIIAAVNN

>member
-1 MKKVISFLLAVVL
+1 MKRKAVSALLAVVML
-14 CFTLA
+14 FSLVAT
-19 AEAFA
+19 AFA
-24 ASVKLEAVSETVQTG
+24 ESMQIKADKDKIEKGQDVTVTVSLDQKIVDATMFVMHLNFDGTLFDYKDGTAVAGGAILESVKGEGAKCYKQVNWAAINGKGTIPAGTFLTATFTAKKDIDGQSVSATFSAE
-39 QNIAVALTVD
+39 VD
-49 ESYSDVITLETRL
+49 ESQFVGLGTTPAYEK
-62 YYNSALFTYV
+62 V
-72 SYTEDNK
+72 SLT
-79 DVTVKATPSTD
+79 
-90 ANGTYMQVTI
+90 
-100 ISATG
+100 
-105 GAAVKANEKIAT
+105 
-117 LVFAAKDGVT
+117 
-127 EQTSAE
+127 
-133 FKSKIQYGKTKDG
+133 
-146 TEISASDMQTYSVTI
+146 VTI

-191 LTEANGTYSASN
+191 LTEADDSN
-203 TFNAY
+203 SENDTFNAY
-208 SFTVTYDTAMLRYKS
+208 SFTVTYDTAKLRYKS
-223 ITPTEAKVTEL
+223 IAPANAEVTEL
-234 GNGKL
+234 GNGEL
-239 KIAGTSHKAING
+239 KIAGTSHDAING
-251 SDTAFKLTFETFAAV
+251 SDTAFKLTFETFSAI

-285 DKDAPWAKAGNLTT
+285 DKDAPLAKAGNLTT

-308 TLPEGFEGKGSAAAG
+308 TLPEGFEGEGSAAAG

-333 KAYTVTATVDGISVP
+333 KAYTVTATVDGIPVP
-348 VTKNDDSYTIEGRY
+348 VTKNETTYTIAAQY

-368 VKATP
+368 VAAKEKA
-373 KKMVTVNVTHP
+373 MVTVKVTNNG
-384 DKTTIAGLNNGTTVP
+384 DGTIARLNNDMAVP

-423 GEVEI
+423 DEVEI
-428 AASRVAIAERKGPR
+428 AASGVAIADQKGPR
-442 MAYAYTYTIPGSM
+442 KAYAYTYTIPGSM

-464 VEQATDSVALIKT
+464 VDKASSDVWTLIKT

-482 ENVTLTYTAGGVETT
+482 DATLTYTIGEDATVYAAGS
-497 LTGGTIPTS
+497 TIPN
-506 ATALT
+506 TAKT
-511 VTIKQNDKRNYTA
+511 VTVSIPKNDKRTYTVKYGLDSTA
-524 VQYKQNLA
+524 STSLA
-532 AEWTDFGEPE
+532 QVDAGDKWT
-542 KKDGN
+542 
-547 LVYTYTGGFN
+547 YTYIAGGNIFSLFYL
-557 KDILS
+557 DIT
-562 NGSFAVKI
+562 
-570 DYTEK
+570 YTEK
-575 ADFAADKVVEYLKL
+575 ADFAADEVVAYLKL

-630 WAYLVISGDAAE
+630 WAYLVISDDNAE

-647 VSIMNVDESA
+647 VSIMNVDEST

-666 DVNMTG
+666 DVNMT

-687 NADYTKFTGNV
+687 NADYTVFTGNV

-704 RADMDGSKAV
+704 RADMDGNKAV
-714 NNEDVLKIIAAVNS
+714 DNADVLKIIAAVNN